1 MLREGYTD
9 QGGDGGGRTAAGGAS
24 TFWNGGEG
32 GLARAAIAWCDPGR
46 AVVCVSLAS
55 GRSWMV
61 LPASRAH
68 RASGVAEAVRR
79 ERRRRMFQGA
89 GVDRTGSETLSEH
102 VVVTE
107 TRI

>member
-1 MLREGYTD
+1 MAAAGALPAVRLRSGTV
-9 QGGDGGGRTAAGGAS
+9 GRTAS
-24 TFWNGGEG
+24 R
-32 GLARAAIAWCDPGR
+32 ARRSRGVTPGR

-68 RASGVAEAVRR
+68 RASGVAKAVRR
-79 ERRRRMFQGA
+79 ERRRRTFQGA
-89 GVDRTGSETLSEH
+89 GVDRTGSETFSEH
-102 VVVTE
+102 MVVTE